1 MNFFK
6 KTKKVYAGKVI
17 EDGKMVEKYKTITV
31 TNVPRVVMVSII
43 GLFLLITLFSSFS
56 TIKSGEVGLK
66 VKFGKIVD
74 SKLDEGFNF
83 KVPYIEKIVKVNIK
97 VQKAEITTESSTKD
111 LQIVNSTIAVNYR
124 VDSRK
129 APKLYRTVGNTYEE
143 TVLQPAIKESI
154 KSAIA
159 KYNAEEITINRS
171 AVSKDCLEQLQNKV
185 KKYGIIIEDF
195 NLTDFSFTTEYTKA
209 IEEKQVAEQNL
220 EKSKLEAEKKIVE
233 AEATNKANELL
244 KQNVNK
250 EVLQKQFL
258 DKWNGELPK
267 VTSSD
272 NLFDISSF
280 LGN

>member
-6 KTKKVYAGKVI
+6 KKEKVYKGIKYTENGIVDKHEDIEVLNIPRIVI
-17 EDGKMVEKYKTITV
+17 
-31 TNVPRVVMVSII
+31 VSII
-43 GLFLLITLFSSFS
+43 GLFLLITLFSCFS

-83 KVPYIEKIVKVNIK
+83 KTPYIEKIVKVNIK
-97 VQKAEITTESSTKD
+97 VQKVEITTESSTKD

-124 VDSRK
+124 VDSKK

-159 KYNAEEITINRS
+159 KYNAEEITVNRS
-171 AVSKDCLEQLQNKV
+171 AVSKDCLKQLQNKV
-185 KKYGIIIEDF
+185 KKYGIVIEDF
-195 NLTDFSFTTEYTKA
+195 NLTDFSFTAEYTKA

-244 KQNVNK
+244 KQNVTK

-267 VTSSD
+267 VTSS
-272 NLFDISSF
+272 NNIFDISSF
-280 LGN
+280 LEN

>member
-6 KTKKVYAGKVI
+6 KTKKVYAGKVF

-31 TNVPRVVMVSII
+31 INVPRIVMTSII

>member
-6 KTKKVYAGKVI
+6 KKEKVYNGIVDKYEDIEVLNIPRIVI
-17 EDGKMVEKYKTITV
+17 
-31 TNVPRVVMVSII
+31 VSII
-43 GLFLLITLFSSFS
+43 GLFLLITLFSCFS

-83 KVPYIEKIVKVNIK
+83 KTPYIEKIVKVNIK
-97 VQKAEITTESSTKD
+97 VQKVEITTESSTKD

-159 KYNAEEITINRS
+159 KYNAEEITVNRS
-171 AVSKDCLEQLQNKV
+171 AVSKDCLKQLQNKV
-185 KKYGIIIEDF
+185 KKYGIVIEDF
-195 NLTDFSFTTEYTKA
+195 NLTDFSFTAEYTKA

-244 KQNVNK
+244 KQNVTK

-267 VTSSD
+267 VTSS
-272 NLFDISSF
+272 NNIFDISSF
-280 LGN
+280 LEK